1 MVDACNKE
9 ISQESTGFS
18 LNKLVLGDTVR
29 GPLVVLSDDLKNVA
43 PSDYVLNYVNDFCHC
58 LHIACVTAQKSSVFH
73 KKKMKQFFFNHKT
86 ETCLFEP
93 GDQVLDLFPAVGSP
107 FQTKF
112 SGPYTI
118 KSHVRQ
124 GLLGTYSIQKEE
136 SSVVSCKL
144 IKTLPCCSLCL

>member
-1 MVDACNKE
+1 MLAIRE

-73 KKKMKQFFFNHKT
+73 KQKMKQFFFI
-86 ETCLFEP
+86 
-93 GDQVLDLFPAVGSP
+93 
-107 FQTKF
+107 TKLKPVYLNQ
-112 SGPYTI
+112 GI
-118 KSHVRQ
+118 KCWICFLR
-124 GLLGTYSIQKEE
+124 
-136 SSVVSCKL
+136 
-144 IKTLPCCSLCL
+144 